1 MTEEQVKVYGYGLL
15 VIYGGEPAALQGYKD
30 AVIQTLSEVKGFM
43 GYDDLDSEQG
53 DDVVYYFFL
62 LPESR
67 KKAKE
72 AVKEMVMRRE
82 ISAVVCDFPHLV
94 EFKYE

>member
-1 MTEEQVKVYGYGLL
+1 MADEQVKVYGYGLL

-30 AVIQTLSEVKGFM
+30 AVIQTLSEIKGFM
-43 GYDDLDSEQG
+43 GFDDLDGEEG

-72 AVKEMVMRRE
+72 AVQEMVMSRKIR
-82 ISAVVCDFPHLV
+82 AFVMNFPTPV
-94 EFKYE
+94 PFDYK